1 MFFADLPQP
10 LLNPLP
16 LGTMVIGDND
26 QVNAAFQ
33 DMSSQSMA
41 LFVWLLDLM
50 TDILNLKD
58 HNQSTIKSL
67 GAYT

>member
-1 MFFADLPQP
+1 MFFANLPQP

-16 LGTMVIGDND
+16 FGTMVIGDND

-41 LFVWLLDLM
+41 LFEWLLDLM
-50 TDILNLKD
+50 TVVLNLED